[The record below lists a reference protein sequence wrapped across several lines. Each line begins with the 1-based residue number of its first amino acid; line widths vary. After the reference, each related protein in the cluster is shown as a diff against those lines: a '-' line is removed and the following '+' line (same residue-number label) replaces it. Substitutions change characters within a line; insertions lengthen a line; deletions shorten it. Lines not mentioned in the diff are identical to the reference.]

1 MYFLVENN
9 DSLEKYK
16 TIWDKFRADVIKK
29 FDSEPVHNKNFSKT
43 KIESYGDE
51 WKEKWKLFSTSVFN
65 YIDKKLITHIIEDP
79 EISSDESD
87 EE

>member
-1 MYFLVENN
+1 MDFLIEDN

-16 TIWDKFRADVIKK
+16 TIWDKVRADIVKK

-51 WKEKWKLFSTSVFN
+51 
-65 YIDKKLITHIIEDP
+65 
-79 EISSDESD
+79 
-87 EE
+87 